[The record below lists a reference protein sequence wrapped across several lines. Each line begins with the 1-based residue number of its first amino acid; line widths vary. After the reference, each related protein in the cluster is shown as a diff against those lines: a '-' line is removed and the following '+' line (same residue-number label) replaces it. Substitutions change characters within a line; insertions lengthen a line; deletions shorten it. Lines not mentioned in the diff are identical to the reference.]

1 MSNPL
6 AFSIAFPAPTPPAY
20 EKERGRYY
28 RIVLSVIPILLYFL
42 NITMASS
49 ARLYKINND

>member
-20 EKERGRYY
+20 ERERGRYY

-42 NITMASS
+42 NITIASS

>member
-20 EKERGRYY
+20 EKERKILQNR
-28 RIVLSVIPILLYFL
+28 VLSLIPMLLYFL

-49 ARLYKINND
+49 ALLYKINND